1 MSDNKQTIRD
11 WSAYLKA
18 IFYREQK
25 AQGVENPVRARYG
38 DRLTLRGKTYEF
50 QPRKMLDG
58 WKTFTPRV
66 EADSPLRDGRIHI
79 VAGNKPIEGSEAPAT
94 VSEQAELPF

>member
-25 AQGVENPVRARYG
+25 AQGVENPVRARFG

-50 QPRKMLDG
+50 QPRPFKTG
-58 WKTFTPRV
+58 WKTLTPV
-66 EADSPLRDGRIHI
+66 VDAQSPLREGRILV

-94 VSEQAELPF
+94 VSEQAPLPF

>member
-1 MSDNKQTIRD
+1 MADAPKIRD

-18 IFYREQK
+18 IFIREQK

-50 QPRKMLDG
+50 QPRQFADG

-66 EADSPLRDGRIHI
+66 EADSPLRDGRILV
-79 VAGNKPIEGSEAPAT
+79 VAGGKPIEGSEAPAKT
-94 VSEQAELPF
+94 SEVAALPF